1 MRLGDRAIMHRIWP
15 HPHRIALLS
24 AHTCPLAPLGGHK
37 AGGLNVYVRETAV
50 IFGRRGYLVDIF
62 TRRDALHPEVL
73 PLAPGVRVVH
83 LDAGPAHTVADKDAL
98 WEYMPAF
105 LHGLR
110 AFRARHGL
118 HYDLVHSHY
127 WMSAWAATYLQ
138 RLWDVPHVAMFHTLG
153 EAKNRARAGE
163 HEPPHRIQT
172 ERRVVATAD
181 AVVAASEHER
191 GLLVDLYHAH
201 PERIEVIPCGVD
213 PVRFHPLER
222 TACRRELGLGAEP
235 VVLFVGRLEPLKG
248 AELLIDALARLDGAT
263 LVVVGGDTRSAGYQA
278 ELQRR
283 AARRGVAA
291 RVRFEGAVPQ
301 ERLPLYYNAAD
312 VCAVPSFYESF
323 GLVALEAMACGIP
336 VVAARVG
343 GLSAT
348 VRDGENG
355 YLVPWR
361 DPAVF
366 AERIGAL
373 LRDPSLRGRMGRA
386 ARVTAERFT
395 WAGVSQR
402 LEDLYVRLL
411 QTRAATACHAAGE
424 PVADLGEH
432 AFCHIG

>member
-1 MRLGDRAIMHRIWP
+1 MHRVQP
-15 HPHRIALLS
+15 HPHQIALIA
-24 AHTCPLAPLGGHK
+24 AHTCPLEPLGGHK
-37 AGGLNVYVRETAV
+37 AGGLNVYVRETAAA
-50 IFGRRGYLVDIF
+50 FGRRGYLVDIF
-62 TRRDALHPEVL
+62 TRRDGLHPEVL

-83 LDAGPAHTVADKDAL
+83 LDAGPAHPTDKDAL

-138 RLWDVPHVAMFHTLG
+138 RLWDVPHVTMFHTLG

-191 GLLVDLYHAH
+191 DLLVNLYGAA
-201 PERIEVIPCGVD
+201 PQRIEVIPCGVD

-235 VVLFVGRLEPLKG
+235 VVVFVGRLEPLKG
-248 AELLIDALARLDGAT
+248 AELLIDALAYLEGVT
-263 LVVVGGDTRSAGYQA
+263 LLVVGGDARSAGYQA
-278 ELQRR
+278 DLHRR
-283 AARRGVAA
+283 AVQRGVVAQ
-291 RVRFEGAVPQ
+291 VRFVGAVPQ

-323 GLVALEAMACGIP
+323 GLVALEAMACGVP

-343 GLSAT
+343 GLTAT
-348 VRDGENG
+348 VRDGTNG
-355 YLVPWR
+355 FLVPWR
-361 DPAVF
+361 DPAMF
-366 AERIGAL
+366 ADRIGRL
-373 LRDPSLRGRMGRA
+373 VRDPVLRGRMGRA
-386 ARVTAERFT
+386 ARATAERFT
-395 WAGVSQR
+395 WAGVSRQ
-402 LEDLYVRLL
+402 LDGLYVRLL
-411 QTRAATACHAAGE
+411 RARAAAACHAAGE
-424 PVADLGEH
+424 PVAALGEH
-432 AFCHIG
+432 ALCHIG

>member
-1 MRLGDRAIMHRIWP
+1 MHRVQP
-15 HPHRIALLS
+15 HPHRIALIA

-37 AGGLNVYVRETAV
+37 AGGLNVYVRETALA
-50 IFGRRGYLVDIF
+50 FGRRGYLVDIF
-62 TRRDALHPEVL
+62 TRQDGLHSEVL

-83 LDAGPAHTVADKDAL
+83 LDAGPAHSADKDAL

-191 GLLVDLYHAH
+191 ALLLALYGAAAQ
-201 PERIEVIPCGVD
+201 RIEVIPCGVD
-213 PVRFHPLER
+213 PERFRPRER
-222 TACRRELGLGAEP
+222 AACRQELGLGAEP
-235 VVLFVGRLEPLKG
+235 LVLFVGRLEPLKG
-248 AELLIDALARLDGAT
+248 VELLIDALVHLDGVT
-263 LVVVGGDTRSAGYQA
+263 LLVVGGDARSAGYQA
-278 ELQRR
+278 ELERR

-291 RVRFEGAVPQ
+291 RVRFVGAVPQ

-323 GLVALEAMACGIP
+323 GLVALEAMACGVP

-355 YLVPWR
+355 FLVPWR
-361 DPAVF
+361 DPAAF
-366 AERIGAL
+366 AERIGWL
-373 LRDPSLRGRMGRA
+373 MRDPALRGRMGRA
-386 ARVTAERFT
+386 ARLTAQRFT
-395 WAGVSQR
+395 WSGVSRQ
-402 LEDLYVRLL
+402 LEALYVRLL
-411 QTRAATACHAAGE
+411 RARATAACHAAGE
-424 PVADLGEH
+424 PVAALGEH
-432 AFCHIG
+432 ALCHIG

>member
-1 MRLGDRAIMHRIWP
+1 MHRVQP
-15 HPHRIALLS
+15 HPHRIALIA
-24 AHTCPLAPLGGHK
+24 AHTCPLEPLGGHK

-50 IFGRRGYLVDIF
+50 AFGRRGYLVDIF
-62 TRRDALHPEVL
+62 TRRDGLHPEVL

-83 LDAGPAHTVADKDAL
+83 LDAGPAHPADKDTL

-191 GLLVDLYHAH
+191 ALLVDRYGAV
-201 PERIEVIPCGVD
+201 PQRIEVIPCGVD
-213 PVRFHPLER
+213 PVRFRPLER
-222 TACRRELGLGAEP
+222 AACRRELALGDAP
-235 VVLFVGRLEPLKG
+235 LLLFVGRLEPLKG
-248 AELLIDALARLDGAT
+248 VELLIDALVHLPDVT
-263 LVVVGGDTRSAGYQA
+263 LLVVGGDARAAGYQA

-283 AARRGVAA
+283 AARRGVEG
-291 RVRFEGAVPQ
+291 RVRFAGAVPQ

-323 GLVALEAMACGIP
+323 GLVALEAMACGVP

-348 VRDGENG
+348 VHDGETG
-355 YLVPWR
+355 FLVPWR
-361 DPAVF
+361 DPAAF
-366 AERIGAL
+366 AERIGRL
-373 LRDPSLRGRMGRA
+373 LRDPELCVRMGRA
-386 ARVTAERFT
+386 ARSTAQRFT
-395 WAGVSQR
+395 WTGVSRR
-402 LEDLYVRLL
+402 LEELYVRLL
-411 QTRAATACHAAGE
+411 RARAAAACHAAGE
-424 PVADLGEH
+424 PVAALGEH
-432 AFCHIG
+432 ALCHIG

>member
-1 MRLGDRAIMHRIWP
+1 MHRVQP
-15 HPHRIALLS
+15 HPHRIALIA

-37 AGGLNVYVRETAV
+37 AGGLNVYVRETALA
-50 IFGRRGYLVDIF
+50 FGRRGYLVDIF
-62 TRRDALHPEVL
+62 TRQDGLHPEVL
-73 PLAPGVRVVH
+73 PLALGVRVVH
-83 LDAGPAHTVADKDAL
+83 LDAGPAHPADKDAL

-110 AFRARHGL
+110 AFRARHRL

-181 AVVAASEHER
+181 AIVAASEHER
-191 GLLVDLYHAH
+191 ALLMDLYGAAAQ
-201 PERIEVIPCGVD
+201 RIEVIPCGVD
-213 PVRFHPLER
+213 PERFRPLER
-222 TACRRELGLGAEP
+222 AACRRELGLGGEP
-235 VVLFVGRLEPLKG
+235 LVLFVGRLEPLKG
-248 AELLIDALARLDGAT
+248 IELLIDALVHLDGVT
-263 LVVVGGDTRSAGYQA
+263 LLVVGGDARSAAYQA
-278 ELQRR
+278 ELERR
-283 AARRGVAA
+283 AARRAVAA
-291 RVRFEGAVPQ
+291 RVRFVGAVPQ

-323 GLVALEAMACGIP
+323 GLVALEALACGVP

-355 YLVPWR
+355 FLVPWR

-366 AERIGAL
+366 AERIGRLVQDHA
-373 LRDPSLRGRMGRA
+373 LRGRMGQA
-386 ARVTAERFT
+386 ARMTAQRFT
-395 WAGVSQR
+395 WIGVSRQ
-402 LEDLYVRLL
+402 LEALYVRLL
-411 QTRAATACHAAGE
+411 RARATASCHAAGE
-424 PVADLGEH
+424 PVAALGEH
-432 AFCHIG
+432 ALCHIG